1 MIFYERFESFQGKLF
16 QGKFLVF
23 NSEVPKSVKGGLGN
37 WAGRSGGCNDKFGLR
52 SPFYCFNV
60 K

>member
-1 MIFYERFESFQGKLF
+1 MIFDLNLFNESCFRANF
-16 QGKFLVF
+16 WVF
-23 NSEVPKSVKGGLGN
+23 NREVPKSVKGGLGN
-37 WAGRSGGCNDKFGLR
+37 WAGRSGGCNDKFGLK

>member
-1 MIFYERFESFQGKLF
+1 MKDLNLFNESCFRANFGYLIVKCL
-16 QGKFLVF
+16 KVLKEALVT
-23 NSEVPKSVKGGLGN
+23 GLVGQ
-37 WAGRSGGCNDKFGLR
+37 GGCNDKFGLK

>member
-1 MIFYERFESFQGKLF
+1 MKDLNLFNESCFRANFGYLI
-16 QGKFLVF
+16 F

-37 WAGRSGGCNDKFGLR
+37 WAGRSGGCNDKFGLK